1 MSSPRTRKLLNSPYF
16 LLLLALPLVLC
27 LVWGGNGFAYPS
39 QEALYSDLTLTHYP
53 NTLFLSSQLLKSH
66 NLPLWS
72 PTILSGYPFI
82 ANPLNGIWYPFG
94 WPALFLPLPLAFNLL
109 IGLHLN
115 WGALGLYLLL
125 RRQQISH
132 LPAIFGGL
140 AFGLLPKLFAHYGAG
155 HLTLLYAVPWT
166 PWLLL
171 ATPLDRLRRRGF
183 TNLLPGVVLA
193 LTFMA
198 DVRWAAYAGL
208 LWVGWILFAPQAAY
222 RAQPGP
228 SGANRPAVGWR
239 LLVLGG
245 NILLALILVA
255 VLALP
260 MLEYTRLST
269 RALLEAQ
276 DVFTFSLSPAG
287 LLGLFFPPLE
297 GGLHESTL
305 YLGAIV
311 TLSALASLARLR
323 ADSRVAFWG
332 AVALAAMVYALGS
345 NLPGLSLLAQL
356 PVFNLLR
363 VPTRALFIGGLAL
376 ICLASITIDR
386 LWKSTAVPVS
396 RRMNLGLFVL
406 SLSLALIGLGAA
418 LLVTGRS
425 QISFLWGG
433 LALAITYLWLAG
445 ALNKKINPGL
455 FLCGAFVLL
464 VADMLPVNLQLV
476 NFHSRQQVLSEGA
489 AAANYL
495 ASQPSH
501 FRVYS
506 PCFDP
511 PQQVTYDY
519 GLQTAQGVDPLQLAS
534 YADYLQAASG
544 IPSAGYSV
552 TLPSFVECTPGLAPY
567 LPDPQALGL
576 LNVKYITANY
586 DFPEMAGLSKIAQFG
601 DTRVYANPAALP
613 RAWVL
618 PPGASQNAEVT
629 AAELDTYTPNRLV
642 LTAEGPG
649 QLVLSEIDYPGW
661 EAWVDTQ
668 PVTIVTYAGL
678 MRSVSLPNGTHQ
690 VEFRFRPR
698 TFYLG
703 LILSTAGLLALLGT
717 ALIELRHWAAN
728 RR

>member
-109 IGLHLN
+109 IGLHLS

-363 VPTRALFIGGLAL
+363 VPTLVYWRPGADLFGQHYNRSLVEKHTRTRLAPYEPGA
-376 ICLASITIDR
+376 ICV
-386 LWKSTAVPVS
+386 VPVS
-396 RRMNLGLFVL
+396 SIDWPGCSPVGHRPQPDFFSVGWSGSRHNLFV
-406 SLSLALIGLGAA
+406 A
-418 LLVTGRS
+418 GRS
-425 QISFLWGG
+425 LEQENQPWLISVWGVRVTSRRH
-433 LALAITYLWLAG
+433 AAREPAAG
-445 ALNKKINPGL
+445 E
-455 FLCGAFVLL
+455 F
-464 VADMLPVNLQLV
+464 
-476 NFHSRQQVLSEGA
+476 
-489 AAANYL
+489 
-495 ASQPSH
+495 SQP
-501 FRVYS
+501 
-506 PCFDP
+506 PA
-511 PQQVTYDY
+511 
-519 GLQTAQGVDPLQLAS
+519 GPLRRS
-534 YADYLQAASG
+534 
-544 IPSAGYSV
+544 
-552 TLPSFVECTPGLAPY
+552 C
-567 LPDPQALGL
+567 
-576 LNVKYITANY
+576 
-586 DFPEMAGLSKIAQFG
+586 
-601 DTRVYANPAALP
+601 R
-613 RAWVL
+613 R
-618 PPGASQNAEVT
+618 
-629 AAELDTYTPNRLV
+629 EL
-642 LTAEGPG
+642 PG
-649 QLVLSEIDYPGW
+649 QP
-661 EAWVDTQ
+661 A
-668 PVTIVTYAGL
+668 
-678 MRSVSLPNGTHQ
+678 
-690 VEFRFRPR
+690 
-698 TFYLG
+698 
-703 LILSTAGLLALLGT
+703 
-717 ALIELRHWAAN
+717 
-728 RR
+728 